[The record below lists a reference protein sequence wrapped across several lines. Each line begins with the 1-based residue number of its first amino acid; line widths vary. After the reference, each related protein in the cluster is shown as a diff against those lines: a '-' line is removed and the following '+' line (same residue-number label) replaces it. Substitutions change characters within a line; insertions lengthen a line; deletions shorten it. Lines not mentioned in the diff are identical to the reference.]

1 MSYSSSLTFDPSDKG
16 RYACACV
23 ISFAL
28 SLISTS
34 MFSKYF
40 KIFVNEN
47 NIADPLYQKFRNDF
61 LILWLLFL
69 GKYLFLSFVLL
80 PRKNF
85 KDLISEATFNKPLK
99 LPSKVNVSLIF

>member
-1 MSYSSSLTFDPSDKG
+1 MTLLHLEKKLNGVRSMSYSSSLTFDTSDKG

-23 ISFAL
+23 ISFTL

-47 NIADPLYQKFRNDF
+47 NVDPLYQKFQKWF
-61 LILWLLFL
+61 S
-69 GKYLFLSFVLL
+69 YSPV
-80 PRKNF
+80 
-85 KDLISEATFNKPLK
+85 T
-99 LPSKVNVSLIF
+99 VSW